1 MSQKIAELD
10 MYYQLEDIAMRES
23 FRQAYDNM
31 KILQN
36 QITALENA
44 LAVNTAENSALQAQ
58 IQNLQT
64 QINQLS

>member
-36 QITALENA
+36 QVTAIEDA
-44 LAVNTAENSALQAQ
+44 LAFNTAELQAQ
-58 IQNLQT
+58 IENLQT
-64 QINQLS
+64 KINQLP

>member
-36 QITALENA
+36 QVTAIEDA
-44 LAVNTAENSALQAQ
+44 LALNTAELQAQ

-64 QINQLS
+64 KINQLP

>member
-36 QITALENA
+36 QVTAIEDA
-44 LAVNTAENSALQAQ
+44 LALNTAELQAQ
-58 IQNLQT
+58 IENLQT
-64 QINQLS
+64 KINQLP

>member
-36 QITALENA
+36 QVTAIEDA
-44 LAVNTAENSALQAQ
+44 LALNTAELQAQ

-64 QINQLS
+64 KINQLS

>member
-36 QITALENA
+36 QVTAIEDA
-44 LAVNTAENSALQAQ
+44 LAFNTAELQAQ
-58 IQNLQT
+58 IENLQT
-64 QINQLS
+64 KINQLS